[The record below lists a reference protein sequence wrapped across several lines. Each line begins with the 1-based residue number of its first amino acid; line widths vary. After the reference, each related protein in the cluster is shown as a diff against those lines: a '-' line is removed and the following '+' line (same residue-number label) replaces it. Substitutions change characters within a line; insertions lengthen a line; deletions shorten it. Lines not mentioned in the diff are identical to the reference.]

1 MSDYEKLKVENEILK
16 EKVKQLEN
24 KSLEQKVKQLESK
37 ISKAVKYA
45 EVYLTTKEEKCIKKI
60 LK

>member
-1 MSDYEKLKVENEILK
+1 MSDYEKLKVENEILR

-24 KSLEQKVKQLESK
+24 KSLKQKVKQLENK
-37 ISKAVKYA
+37 ILKVIKYA

>member
-1 MSDYEKLKVENEILK
+1 MSDYEKLKVENKILK

-24 KSLEQKVKQLESK
+24 KALEQKVKQLESK
-37 ISKAVKYA
+37 ITKVIKYA
-45 EVYLTTKEEKCIKKI
+45 EVYLTTQEEKCIKKI